1 MPRRARTLGSEHYF
15 HVINRSARR
24 TPLFLRPKDYRGF
37 LAILQRLVK
46 QSSCQPRRVLHPV
59 EPLASGRGSD
69 GNRATVK
76 AHSLGNDYP
85 RRATAATAKN
95 GRRRTHLP
103 GPIQVARNRHVG
115 SASAG
120 CPLRGTQRADCQA
133 RPAGAGLAVVQHGGP
148 PAIDRVN
155 AVDRAAFLS
164 SGAIPPCQREGSARD
179 REPGPAASIDRDPRR
194 QARGS
199 AQRGEVDRCAG
210 QHQTAP
216 MLNARNISVSSSW
229 PERCSHWNSGGIVNC
244 GDQSERCVPRGMRGT
259 FSVMRASVIA
269 IPLIQ
274 PVSARAIS
282 QKCDRCGR
290 RRGPNRLAEI
300 GDMTV
305 DGQFARECNPARQR
319 VSIRVQ
325 AVGRRRDQ
333 LIARTRRP
341 AMILL

>member
-1 MPRRARTLGSEHYF
+1 
-15 HVINRSARR
+15 
-24 TPLFLRPKDYRGF
+24 
-37 LAILQRLVK
+37 
-46 QSSCQPRRVLHPV
+46 
-59 EPLASGRGSD
+59 
-69 GNRATVK
+69 
-76 AHSLGNDYP
+76 
-85 RRATAATAKN
+85 
-95 GRRRTHLP
+95 
-103 GPIQVARNRHVG
+103 
-115 SASAG
+115 
-120 CPLRGTQRADCQA
+120 
-133 RPAGAGLAVVQHGGP
+133 
-148 PAIDRVN
+148 
-155 AVDRAAFLS
+155 
-164 SGAIPPCQREGSARD
+164 
-179 REPGPAASIDRDPRR
+179 
-194 QARGS
+194 
-199 AQRGEVDRCAG
+199 
-210 QHQTAP
+210 
-216 MLNARNISVSSSW
+216 
-229 PERCSHWNSGGIVNC
+229 
-244 GDQSERCVPRGMRGT
+244 MRGT